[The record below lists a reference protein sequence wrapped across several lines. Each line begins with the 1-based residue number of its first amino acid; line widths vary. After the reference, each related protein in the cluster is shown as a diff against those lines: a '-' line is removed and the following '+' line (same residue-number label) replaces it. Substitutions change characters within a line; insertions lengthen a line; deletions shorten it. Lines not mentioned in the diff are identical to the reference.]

1 MQDSRT
7 KYVPRSCG
15 LHPATDFFGGSSA
28 APLLGPSGTNNR
40 SWTRALR
47 LKKARDPT
55 DDIDSEPTSCLNP
68 PARPQIGCLWRKHT
82 PTQSP
87 CPTTSRHSVIP
98 ARNNRRTW
106 CRDQVDPRRS
116 ARFFVKEID
125 WQARIGYRY
134 TEGGSNQTAQR
145 CRCGGG
151 RIVIFLANL
160 RRSACR

>member
-1 MQDSRT
+1 MQDHAFNTCVEPVDST
-7 KYVPRSCG
+7 
-15 LHPATDFFGGSSA
+15 PATDFFAGSSV

-47 LKKARDPT
+47 VKKSLDPT
-55 DDIDSEPTSCLNP
+55 DGIDSEPTCCLDP
-68 PARPQIGCLWRKHT
+68 LARPQIGCLWRKHT

-106 CRDQVDPRRS
+106 CRDQVDPRRL

-125 WQARIGYRY
+125 WQA
-134 TEGGSNQTAQR
+134 
-145 CRCGGG
+145 
-151 RIVIFLANL
+151 
-160 RRSACR
+160 